1 MPKKTI
7 CRFFAAVYRILLTI
21 FYFQV
26 YFWNRIIEDVMKNKD
41 HFLERH
47 KEHHPQVGIGLF
59 LVVLGLALLVA
70 TNDLLGLGSVKD
82 YFTWETALVFIGALL
97 LLNLQFTGGL
107 ILIAIGSWFFMENRD
122 YELPEI
128 VRTIYWPA
136 VIILIG
142 LGFIIS
148 SFIKRRRKSN

>member
-1 MPKKTI
+1 
-7 CRFFAAVYRILLTI
+7 
-21 FYFQV
+21 
-26 YFWNRIIEDVMKNKD
+26 MKNKD
-41 HFLERH
+41 HFLEKNR
-47 KEHHPQVGIGLF
+47 EHHPRVGVGLF
-59 LVVLGLALLVA
+59 LIVLGLALLVA

-107 ILIAIGSWFFMENRD
+107 VLIAVGAWFFVENRD

-128 VRTIYWPA
+128 VRTIYWPG
-136 VIILIG
+136 VIILVG

-148 SFIKRRRKSN
+148 SFLKRIKTK